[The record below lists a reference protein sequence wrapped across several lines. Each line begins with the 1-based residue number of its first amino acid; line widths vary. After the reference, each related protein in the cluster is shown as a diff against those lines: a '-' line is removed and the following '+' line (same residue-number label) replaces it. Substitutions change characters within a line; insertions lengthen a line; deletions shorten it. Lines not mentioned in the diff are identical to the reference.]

1 MTSLPDLYQMP
12 SEQLRTL
19 AAQLMSKVDTQRR
32 KIPSDETII
41 EQLTHEIAIATT
53 IPRTAIHHEPDNTQC
68 ACGCKAQRIGEDV
81 SEKLDYRIK
90 T

>member
-1 MTSLPDLYQMP
+1 MTSVPDLYQMP

-41 EQLTHEIAIATT
+41 GKRPA
-53 IPRTAIHHEPDNTQC
+53 NTP
-68 ACGCKAQRIGEDV
+68 
-81 SEKLDYRIK
+81 S
-90 T
+90 

>member
-1 MTSLPDLYQMP
+1 MQALRTRFGKVHTMTSVPDLYQMP

-41 EQLTHEIAIATT
+41 GKRPA
-53 IPRTAIHHEPDNTQC
+53 NTP
-68 ACGCKAQRIGEDV
+68 
-81 SEKLDYRIK
+81 S
-90 T
+90 